1 MNRDAI
7 QAVALKDMQSISSN
21 IQIWLPLIIVPLI
34 FSIVLPGGLI
44 LGLRFWNLDSFG
56 NMGVIV
62 DLLEKLP
69 PGGLRDSILQW
80 DLFEK
85 QVVYFMVNYL
95 FAPLFI
101 IIPLMISSIIA
112 ANSFV
117 GEKERRTLESLLFA
131 PVDIK
136 SLFMGKVISAF
147 VPAMVVTFFC
157 ALLYGLVVNST
168 AYPLFKT
175 IIFPRLNWIVM
186 IVWVIPASSLFAIF
200 LNVVIS
206 AKVKGFQEA
215 YQLGAMIVLPVLALF
230 FSQLT
235 GVLFL
240 ETSLL
245 LWIGA
250 AFFLIDYFML
260 KVISRAFDRNKLFES
275 QVK

>member
-1 MNRDAI
+1 
-7 QAVALKDMQSISSN
+7 
-21 IQIWLPLIIVPLI
+21 
-34 FSIVLPGGLI
+34 
-44 LGLRFWNLDSFG
+44 
-56 NMGVIV
+56 
-62 DLLEKLP
+62 
-69 PGGLRDSILQW
+69 
-80 DLFEK
+80 
-85 QVVYFMVNYL
+85 
-95 FAPLFI
+95 
-101 IIPLMISSIIA
+101 
-112 ANSFV
+112 
-117 GEKERRTLESLLFA
+117 
-131 PVDIK
+131 
-136 SLFMGKVISAF
+136 
-147 VPAMVVTFFC
+147 
-157 ALLYGLVVNST
+157 
-168 AYPLFKT
+168 
-175 IIFPRLNWIVM
+175 M